1 MNLTYPEPVTPQN
14 LAWLREL
21 VMNGPKRH
29 PGANKVEDEDGN
41 IIVLVLSNYW
51 FLSFFFFRVNSLVF

>member
-14 LAWLREL
+14 LAWLRQL
-21 VMNGPKRH
+21 VMNGPKQY

-41 IIVLVLSNYW
+41 IIILVQNIS
-51 FLSFFFFRVNSLVF
+51 VNSLNQQLQVIYI